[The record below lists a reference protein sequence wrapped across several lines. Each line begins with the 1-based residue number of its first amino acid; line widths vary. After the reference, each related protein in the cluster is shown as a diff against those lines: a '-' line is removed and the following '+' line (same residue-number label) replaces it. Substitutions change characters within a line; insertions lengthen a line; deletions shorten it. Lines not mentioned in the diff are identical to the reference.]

1 MYFPTY
7 RPRRLR
13 KNEAIRS
20 LVRETHLTV
29 KDLIYPLFVIHG
41 QKTKNEIASMPGQYQ
56 LSLDNLA
63 KEIEEIAA
71 LAIPAVL
78 LFGLPETKDEAA
90 SGAYAE
96 NGIVQEAIRTIK
108 KIAPELLVVTDV
120 CLCEYMS
127 HGHCGIIKDGEVV
140 NDITLEL
147 LAKTALSHAEAG
159 ADI

>member
-20 LVRETHLTV
+20 LVRETHVAVT
-29 KDLIYPLFVIHG
+29 DLIYPLFVIHD
-41 QKTKNEIASMPGQYQ
+41 KKIKKEIPSMPGQYQ

-63 KEIEEIAA
+63 KEIEEIVS

-90 SGAYAE
+90 SSAYAE
-96 NGIVQEAIRTIK
+96 NGIVQQAIKVIK
-108 KIAPELLVVTDV
+108 QTAPEILVVTDV

-140 NDITLEL
+140 NDITL
-147 LAKTALSHAEAG
+147 
-159 ADI
+159 